1 MPLSPEEIKNRDFLV
16 ALRGYDK
23 HEVETFLQEVAD
35 QYAELMAELALARQ
49 GATSAS
55 PLAADPFADLGD
67 HVASV
72 MRAATEAA
80 EQRQSDS
87 EREAASIRTAAREEA
102 EHAAAEARL
111 ELDAASELR
120 IEAEREAAQLRA
132 AAREEVERLRNE
144 ARQMLHQAKDA
155 RETVEREAA
164 ELRQAALRHGQ
175 EARERAEQRVS
186 QFIQSAKREIEETVR
201 QVLGGMQRLQ
211 RAEQHS
217 LSFGTTVPPDSDET
231 VENRP
236 APESDPSRRPEED
249 AAAS

>member
-35 QYAELMAELALARQ
+35 QYAELMAELVLARQ
-49 GATSAS
+49 GGASAS
-55 PLAADPFADLGD
+55 PSAADPFVDLGD

-87 EREAASIRTAAREEA
+87 EREAASILAAAREDA

-111 ELDAASELR
+111 ELNAASELR
-120 IEAEREAAQLRA
+120 AEAEREAAHLRA
-132 AAREEVERLRNE
+132 TAREEVERMRNE
-144 ARQMLHQAKDA
+144 ARQMLHHAQHS
-155 RETVEREAA
+155 RETAEHEAA
-164 ELRQAALRHGQ
+164 ELREAALRHG
-175 EARERAEQRVS
+175 RELRDRAEQTVLH
-186 QFIQSAKREIEETVR
+186 FIESAKREIKETVK
-201 QVLGGMQRLQ
+201 QVLGGMERLQ
-211 RAEQHS
+211 QGEQHP
-217 LSFGTTVPPDSDET
+217 LSFGTTVPPDSDEA

-236 APESDPSRRPEED
+236 VPSPRREED

>member
-23 HEVETFLQEVAD
+23 HEVETFLQDVAD

-49 GATSAS
+49 GGASAS
-55 PLAADPFADLGD
+55 PSAADPFVDLGD

-87 EREAASIRTAAREEA
+87 EREAASILAAAREDA
-102 EHAAAEARL
+102 AHAAAEARL

-120 IEAEREAAQLRA
+120 AEAEREAAHLRA
-132 AAREEVERLRNE
+132 TAREEVERIRNE
-144 ARQMLHQAKDA
+144 ARQVLSQAQHA
-155 RETVEREAA
+155 RETAEQEAA
-164 ELRQAALRHGQ
+164 ELREAALRHGQ
-175 EARERAEQRVS
+175 EARGRAEQTVS
-186 QFIQSAKREIEETVR
+186 QFIESAKREIEETVK
-201 QVLGGMQRLQ
+201 QVLGGMERLQ
-211 RAEQHS
+211 RAEQRS
-217 LSFGTTVPPDSDET
+217 LSFGTAVPPDSDEA
-231 VENRP
+231 VPNPR
-236 APESDPSRRPEED
+236 DPYRRPEED

>member
-1 MPLSPEEIKNRDFLV
+1 MPLSPEEIKSRDFLV

-23 HEVETFLQEVAD
+23 HEVEAFLHEIAD

-49 GATSAS
+49 GGTSAS
-55 PLAADPFADLGD
+55 PSAADPFADLGD

-120 IEAEREAAQLRA
+120 AEAEREAAHLRA
-132 AAREEVERLRNE
+132 TAREEVERIRNE
-144 ARQMLHQAKDA
+144 ARQVLRQAQDA
-155 RETVEREAA
+155 REAAEQEAA
-164 ELRQAALRHGQ
+164 ELREAALRHGQ
-175 EARERAEQRVS
+175 EMRDRAEQTVS
-186 QFIQSAKREIEETVR
+186 QFIESAKREIEETVK
-201 QVLGGMQRLQ
+201 QVLGGMERLQ

-217 LSFGTTVPPDSDET
+217 LSFGTTVLPDSDA

-236 APESDPSRRPEED
+236 APESDPYRRPEED